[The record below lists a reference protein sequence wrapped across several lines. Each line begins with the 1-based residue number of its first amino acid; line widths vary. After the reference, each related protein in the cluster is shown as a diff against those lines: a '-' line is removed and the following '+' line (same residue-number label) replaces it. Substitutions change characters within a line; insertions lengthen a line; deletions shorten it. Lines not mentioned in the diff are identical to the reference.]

1 MENAATAVR
10 PRRNPLPAWVWSL
23 VWLFVVLLG
32 WQGLS
37 HYKLVNPIFLSSPLE
52 IVVSAYSL
60 VKSGEFFEH
69 LRQSAYV
76 YVIGVV
82 TGCIAG
88 AILGMAMGWWRR
100 FGDIVD
106 PYVVFFSAMPRVAL
120 YPVFIML
127 MGVGNL
133 SRILIVFIGVMFP
146 MLFNAYVGAKQ
157 TPRHLLEVAQV
168 FGYRRHEIFVRVV
181 FPASLPYLMAG
192 FRNGV
197 TLGMIL
203 VVVSEFFGAPG
214 GLGQQI
220 AVTAQFFQTSFMYA
234 WVLYTSLLAL
244 VFVKLTDW
252 LERKVLWWS

>member
-1 MENAATAVR
+1 MEEASTTLKTPARQA
-10 PRRNPLPAWVWSL
+10 PAWLWSL
-23 VWLFVVLLG
+23 AWLVVLLLA

-37 HYKLVNPIFLSSPLE
+37 HFKFVNPLFLSSPLE
-52 IVVSAYSL
+52 ILVSAFSL
-60 VKSGEFFEH
+60 LKSGEFFQH
-69 LRQSAYV
+69 LRMSAYV
-76 YVIGVV
+76 YVVGVV

-88 AILGMAMGWWRR
+88 AVLGMAMGWWRR
-100 FGDIVD
+100 FGDIID
-106 PYVVFFSAMPRVAL
+106 PYIVFFSAMPRVAL

-157 TPRHLLEVAQV
+157 TPRHLLEVARV
-168 FGYRRHEIFVRVV
+168 FGYRRHEIFYRVV

-203 VVVSEFFGAPG
+203 VVVSEFFGASG

-244 VFVKLTDW
+244 AFVKVTDW
-252 LERKVLWWS
+252 LERRVLWWS

>member
-1 MENAATAVR
+1 MEKAARTLRSPAGG
-10 PRRNPLPAWVWSL
+10 LPAWVWSA
-23 VWLFVVLLG
+23 VWLLILLSA

-37 HYKLVNPIFLSSPLE
+37 HFKIVNPLFLSSPWE
-52 IVVSAYSL
+52 ILASAYSL
-60 VKSGEFFEH
+60 VKSGEFLQH
-69 LRQSAYV
+69 LQMSAYV

-82 TGCIAG
+82 TGCLAG
-88 AILGMAMGWWRR
+88 ALLGMAMGWWRR

-157 TPRHLLEVAQV
+157 TPRHLLEVARV

-234 WVLYTSLLAL
+234 WVLFTSLLAL
-244 VFVKLTDW
+244 AFVKVTDW
-252 LERKVLWWS
+252 LERRVLWWS